1 MWISITRI
9 ISGFRCMSLV
19 VVAMVFNKLK
29 RLRFGKS
36 GGLFGL
42 GWIRGRNKSIV
53 WFELLSGLV
62 GRCRDEIASGF
73 QEERFERVVATARAD
88 YSCSRALR
96 RRCCRRRLVVSR
108 TITSALIATV
118 SPPLLRHVLFVDA
131 DSRLLRFSS
140 PVWCYLTRI

>member
-1 MWISITRI
+1 MLISITRI
-9 ISGFRCMSLV
+9 ISGFRCIRMSLV
-19 VVAMVFNKLK
+19 VVVVVFNKLK
-29 RLRFGKS
+29 RLRFGES

-42 GWIRGRNKSIV
+42 GRIGGRNKSV
-53 WFELLSGLV
+53 VGLELLARLIR
-62 GRCRDEIASGF
+62 RCRDEIASGF

-96 RRCCRRRLVVSR
+96 RRCCCRRLIVSR

-118 SPPLLRHVLFVDA
+118 SAPLLRHVLFVDA

-140 PVWCYLTRI
+140 PM